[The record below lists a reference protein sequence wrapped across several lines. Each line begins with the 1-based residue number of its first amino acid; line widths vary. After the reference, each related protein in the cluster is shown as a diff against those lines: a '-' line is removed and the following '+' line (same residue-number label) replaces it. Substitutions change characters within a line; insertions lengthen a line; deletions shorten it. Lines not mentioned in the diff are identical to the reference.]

1 MKEDIS
7 HMQKDYNHS
16 EGFIRDYSLYSYK
29 EISSTNTVAKELSES
44 GSAKGIVTALTQSG
58 GRGRRERVWD
68 SPEGG
73 LWFSLFETV
82 PDEDIRKL
90 SFFMNFGIILA
101 AINTMKQ
108 YLDSDTLKVKWPNDI
123 YASGK
128 KLGGVLLETFDGPSG
143 KTVVSGMGLNTWNG
157 SKENW
162 TSLLDLGIKKV
173 PNFEILEKLIMNLNI
188 LREKLYDS
196 SEELMAGWEKY
207 DLFSGKTVK
216 VKSSQGNFEGTVKGY
231 SSSGALIISASS
243 GGIRTIETGEV
254 ENVR

>member
-1 MKEDIS
+1 MNTKY
-7 HMQKDYNHS
+7 MQKDHNRS
-16 EGFIRDYSLYSYK
+16 EGFIRDYPLYSYD

-44 GSAKGIVTALTQSG
+44 GAEKGIVTALTQSA

-82 PDEDIRKL
+82 PENDIRKL

-128 KLGGVLLETFDGPSG
+128 KLGGALLETFDGPAG
-143 KTVVSGMGLNTWNG
+143 KTVVTGVGLNTWNG

-162 TSLLDLGIKKV
+162 TSLLDLGIEKV
-173 PNFEILEKLIMNLNI
+173 PNSEILEKFIENLNI

-196 SEELMAGWEKY
+196 PEELMAGWEKY

-216 VKSSQGNFEGTVKGY
+216 VKSSQGNFAGTVKGY
-231 SSSGALIISASS
+231 SSRGALIISASS